1 MTHPEP
7 APIIFIH
14 GLFQGL
20 DAPDAARSLSPMPVL
35 APDLPGY
42 EEDRHHDPGDISLD
56 AAPDAGVEPRY
67 ARKWDLV
74 LSYFPRLRDGGPGR
88 IDNNAVVTRVME

>member
-42 EEDRHHDPGDISLD
+42 GEDQPPRPRRHL
-56 AAPDAGVEPRY
+56 PRRR
-67 ARKWDLV
+67 A
-74 LSYFPRLRDGGPGR
+74 
-88 IDNNAVVTRVME
+88 